1 MTKTVIATVKAAAGQ
16 EEKLAS
22 MIRELAQLVRKDKGT
37 VKFDVYRDLNERGA
51 FQFLEVYDDEE
62 AFQGHITAEHVQNF
76 NEALKDIAEGGASKV
91 FFVEPFC

>member
-51 FQFLEVYDDEE
+51 FQFLEVYDDEV

>member
-1 MTKTVIATVKAAAGQ
+1 MTKTVIATVKAAVGQ

-22 MIRELAQLVRKDKGT
+22 MIHDLAQLVRKDAGT
-37 VKFDVYRDLNERGA
+37 TKFEVYRDSDDEGA
-51 FQFLEVYDDEE
+51 FQFLEVYDDEA
-62 AFQGHITAEHVQNF
+62 AFQSHITADHVQKF